1 MARPCCSTTRADRPG
16 RGGGVGPAEHRPQ
29 VGPRGAGATAVNL
42 VEVVRRAN
50 QPGVP
55 EDSIRLRLACLG
67 AAAVAIAACAS
78 LGEIAWTTAIGA
90 MVLVAGG
97 MAFSHATRAR
107 PPWWVKLLV
116 AVGAV
121 AACLWFFHSVSSP
134 TAGFTSVINPLT
146 ILLVSVL
153 VVHSFH
159 TPSRRDLLFTL
170 GASAG
175 LMAVAGALAIDLRFG
190 LFVVAWACCGLWG
203 LSEMWTSASGGGR
216 MSLTGLVLVVLA
228 TSTAAAAVFL
238 VLPAPVVSSRVSF
251 ISRAGAG
258 GSVGVP
264 GGLAG
269 DSGSAA
275 QLSRP
280 GTANS
285 RIRVGGYLG
294 FAASLNTALRG
305 NLGNTLVMQVRAQR
319 PSYWVGET
327 FDTWQGQNWTE
338 SQPVPRRALRESS
351 PFVLPISLGDVPFGQ
366 SDLQTFYVSNPT
378 ANLVFHAE
386 SASELWFPAG
396 KVYVADDGTIVSPLG
411 LGAGSIYT
419 VDSQVSTATAAQLRA
434 DDSPYTLPA
443 DMQQR
448 EVQLPHTY
456 PRVLALAQ
464 AVTAG
469 ETSNYAKVQS
479 LIHWIGTHTRYSEDI
494 PPLPAGADTVDEFLF
509 GNRVGF
515 CEQISTSLAV
525 MLRSLGIPAREAV
538 GYVPGGFNPITDL
551 YQVHASDAHAW
562 VQVWFPGYGWQ
573 DFDPTASVP
582 PGPPSP
588 GATALHDVG
597 AALRRIPPV
606 PVALV
611 LAAAGLVAVTVRWRR
626 TRPPTWAERVAR
638 DMERA
643 GRRAGRRRRPAET
656 LGEYAARLDEVAAS
670 GASTWSGLADSVA
683 ASVYGGHDPP
693 AAARRTM
700 IHAARRTRVPRRA
713 DGASGSGADPAGRVG
728 VSGPLAGSVVVGSG
742 MRD

>member
-1 MARPCCSTTRADRPG
+1 MS
-16 RGGGVGPAEHRPQ
+16 
-29 VGPRGAGATAVNL
+29 L
-42 VEVVRRAN
+42 VQAVRRAN

-67 AAAVAIAACAS
+67 AATVAIAACAS
-78 LGEIAWTTAIGA
+78 LGEIAWATAVGA
-90 MVLVAGG
+90 IVLVAVG
-97 MAFSHATRAR
+97 MAFSHATRAH

-116 AVGAV
+116 AVCAT
-121 AACLWFFHSVSSP
+121 AACFWFFHAVTSQTSGV
-134 TAGFTSVINPLT
+134 TSVINPLT

-153 VVHSFH
+153 VAHSFH
-159 TPSRRDLLFTL
+159 VPSRRDLLFTL

-190 LFVVAWACCGLWG
+190 LFVVAWACCSLWG

-216 MSLTGLVLVVLA
+216 MSVSGLVLVVLA

-251 ISRAGAG
+251 IARAGSG

-269 DSGSAA
+269 DSGSPA
-275 QLSRP
+275 QLSRAGSP
-280 GTANS
+280 TS

-305 NLGNTLVMQVRAQR
+305 GLGTTLVMQVRAQR

-327 FDTWQGQNWTE
+327 FDTWQGQSWTE
-338 SQPVPRRALRESS
+338 SQPVPRRALRQSS
-351 PFVLPISLGDVPFGQ
+351 PFVLPVSLGDVPFGQ
-366 SDLQTFYVSNPT
+366 SDLQTFYVANPT

-396 KVYVADDGTIVSPLG
+396 KVYVAGDGTIVSPLG
-411 LGAGSIYT
+411 LGTGSVYT
-419 VDSQVSTATAAQLRA
+419 VDSQVSTATPAQLRA
-434 DDSPYTLPA
+434 DDSPYTLPS
-443 DMQQR
+443 DLERQ
-448 EVQLPHTY
+448 EVQLPHAY
-456 PRVLALAQ
+456 PRVLSLAQ
-464 AVTAG
+464 KVTAG
-469 ETSNYAKVQS
+469 KTSTYDKVQS
-479 LIHWIGTHTRYSEDI
+479 LIHWIGSHTRYSEDI

-597 AALRRIPPV
+597 AALRQVPPV
-606 PVALV
+606 PVAV
-611 LAAAGLVAVTVRWRR
+611 VVVAVGLTVVTVRWRR
-626 TRPPTWAERVAR
+626 SRPPTWGARVAR
-638 DMERA
+638 AMERA
-643 GRRAGRRRRPAET
+643 GRRAGRARRPSET
-656 LGEYAARLDEVAAS
+656 LGEYAARLDAVT
-670 GASTWSGLADSVA
+670 GPDASTWRELAVA
-683 ASVYGGHDPP
+683 VSASAYGGPDPP
-693 AAARRTM
+693 PAPQRAM
-700 IHAARRTRVPRRA
+700 VDVARRTRVPRRVA
-713 DGASGSGADPAGRVG
+713 GGADE
-728 VSGPLAGSVVVGSG
+728 AGSAAPPPAAPDHAAVVGSG
-742 MRD
+742 RRH